1 MPAIAPL
8 TTDKVF
14 LNRALEAAIRIG
26 LVALLVLWCFDIV
39 RPFIV
44 PIIWGVIIAIAAYP
58 GYLQIKKY
66 LGGRGRLAALL
77 AAIILLIMVLGPTIM
92 LTGTL
97 VESTKGIADDL
108 SDGSLTIPPPAES
121 IRSWPFIGEDVDRFW
136 RLASHNTEAALKQIE
151 PQLKAAGTWLLATA
165 AGTGYAILQFIVAIL
180 IAAVMMANAG
190 GGHEAAQ
197 RIATRLTGDRGG
209 EIAEL
214 AESTVR
220 SVARGI
226 LGVALIQSLLAGIG
240 FIVAGVPAAGLW
252 ALLCLLL
259 SVAQIG
265 IFVILIPVI
274 IYLFNTADL
283 VVAIGFLIWSIPV
296 GLIDNILK
304 PILLGRGVKTPM
316 VIIFMGAIGG
326 FIASGIIGLFIGAVV
341 LALSWELFLAWLNA
355 EPPTLEEP
363 VKNQTQVGAGRP

>member
-1 MPAIAPL
+1 MQADDPSI
-8 TTDKVF
+8 TDKVF
-14 LNRALEAAIRIG
+14 VNRALEAAIRIA
-26 LVALLVLWCFDIV
+26 LVALLILWCFDIV
-39 RPFIV
+39 RPFII

-58 GYLQIKKY
+58 GYLQLKKY
-66 LGGRGRLAALL
+66 LGGRSKLAALL
-77 AAIILLIMVLGPTIM
+77 ASTILLIMVLGPTVM

-97 VESTKGIADDL
+97 VESTRNIADDL
-108 SDGSLTIPPPAES
+108 SDGSLTIPPPAEG
-121 IRSWPFIGEDVDRFW
+121 IRSWPFIGEDLDRFW

-151 PQLKAAGTWLLATA
+151 PQLKVAGTWLLATA

-180 IAAVMMANAG
+180 IAGVIMANAG
-190 GGHEAAQ
+190 GGHDVAQ
-197 RIATRLTGDRGG
+197 RIATRLTGERGK
-209 EIAEL
+209 EIADL

-226 LGVALIQSLLAGIG
+226 LGVGLIQALLAGIG

-265 IFVILIPVI
+265 IFVITIPII

-296 GLIDNILK
+296 GLLDNILK
-304 PILLGRGVKTPM
+304 PILLARGVKTPM

-326 FIASGIIGLFIGAVV
+326 FLASGIIGLFIGAVV
-341 LALSWELFLAWLNA
+341 LALSWELFLAWLNT
-355 EPPTLEEP
+355 EPPATDEP
-363 VKNQTQVGAGRP
+363 VETSG

>member
-1 MPAIAPL
+1 MQAVESSI
-8 TTDKVF
+8 TDKAF
-14 LNRALEAAIRIG
+14 LNRALEAAIRIS

-39 RPFIV
+39 RPFII

-58 GYLQIKKY
+58 GYLQLKKY
-66 LGGRGRLAALL
+66 LGGRSKLAAVLTST
-77 AAIILLIMVLGPTIM
+77 ILLILVLGPTIM

-97 VESTKGIADDL
+97 VESTKNIAEKL

-121 IRSWPFIGEDVDRFW
+121 IRSWPFIGEDLDRFW
-136 RLASHNTEAALKQIE
+136 RLASQNTEAALKQIE
-151 PQLKAAGTWLLATA
+151 PQLKAAGTWLLTAA
-165 AGTGYAILQFIVAIL
+165 AGTGFAILQFIVAIL
-180 IAAVMMANAG
+180 IAGVLMPNAG
-190 GGHEAAQ
+190 AGYDAAQ
-197 RIATRLTGDRGG
+197 RIATRLTGERGG
-209 EIAEL
+209 EIADL

-265 IFVILIPVI
+265 IFVIMIPVI

-283 VVAIGFLIWSIPV
+283 VVAVGFLIWSIPV
-296 GLIDNILK
+296 GLLDNVLK
-304 PILLGRGVKTPM
+304 PILLARGVKTPM
-316 VIIFMGAIGG
+316 VIIFIGAIGG

-341 LALSWELFLAWLNA
+341 LALSWELFLAWLNP
-355 EPPTLEEP
+355 EPTATEES
-363 VKNQTQVGAGRP
+363 VKTTG

>member
-1 MPAIAPL
+1 MHSEELSI
-8 TTDKVF
+8 TDKVF
-14 LNRALEAAIRIG
+14 LSRALEAAIRIG
-26 LVALLVLWCFDIV
+26 LVALLVLWCFDII

-58 GYLQIKKY
+58 GYLQLKKFV
-66 LGGRGRLAALL
+66 GGRSKLAAALT
-77 AAIILLIMVLGPTIM
+77 AIILLIMVLGPTIM

-97 VESTKGIADDL
+97 VESTKGIAVEL
-108 SDGSLTIPPPAES
+108 SDGSLTIPPPAEG
-121 IRSWPFIGEDVDRFW
+121 IRQWPLIGEEVDRFW
-136 RLASHNTEAALKQIE
+136 RLASQNTEAALKQIE
-151 PQLKAAGTWLLATA
+151 PQLKAAGAWLLSTA
-165 AGTGYAILQFIVAIL
+165 AGTGYAILQFIVAII
-180 IAAVMMANAG
+180 IAGVFMANAG
-190 GGHEAAQ
+190 SGHDAAQ
-197 RIATRLTGDRGG
+197 RIATRLTGEHGR
-209 EIAEL
+209 EIADL

-240 FIVAGVPAAGLW
+240 FIVAGVPGAGLW

-265 IFVILIPVI
+265 VFLVLVPVI

-341 LALSWELFLAWLNA
+341 LALSWELFLAWLNMQPRTA
-355 EPPTLEEP
+355 EQPAEST
-363 VKNQTQVGAGRP
+363 

>member
-1 MPAIAPL
+1 MSADDPTI
-8 TTDKVF
+8 TDKVF

-58 GYLQIKKY
+58 GYLQLKRL
-66 LGGRGRLAALL
+66 LGGHGRLAAVL
-77 AAIILLIMVLGPTIM
+77 AAIILLIMVLGPTVM

-121 IRSWPFIGEDVDRFW
+121 IRNWPFIGEDVDRFW
-136 RLASHNTEAALKQIE
+136 RLASDNTRAALKQIE
-151 PQLKAAGTWLLATA
+151 PQLKTAGTWLLSAA
-165 AGTGYAILQFIVAIL
+165 AGTGYAILQFIAAIL
-180 IAAVMMANAG
+180 IAGVIMANAG
-190 GGHEAAQ
+190 GGYDAAQ
-197 RIATRLTGDRGG
+197 RIATRLTGERGR
-209 EIAEL
+209 EIADL

-226 LGVALIQSLLAGIG
+226 LGVALIQTLLAGIG

-274 IYLFNTADL
+274 IYLFYTADL

-326 FIASGIIGLFIGAVV
+326 FLASGIIGLFIGAVV
-341 LALSWELFLAWLNA
+341 LALSWELFLAWLNT
-355 EPPTLEEP
+355 EPPTTEHPLESHA
-363 VKNQTQVGAGRP
+363 QVTAH

>member
-1 MPAIAPL
+1 MHADETSI
-8 TTDKVF
+8 TDKVF

-44 PIIWGVIIAIAAYP
+44 PIIWGIIIAIAAHP
-58 GYLQIKKY
+58 GYLQLRKF
-66 LGGRGRLAALL
+66 LGGRSKLAATL
-77 AAIILLIMVLGPTIM
+77 ASIFLLIIVLGPTIM

-97 VESTKGIADDL
+97 VESTKGIATNL

-121 IRSWPFIGEDVDRFW
+121 IRRWPLIGEEVDRFW
-136 RLASHNTEAALKQIE
+136 RLASQNTEAALKQIE
-151 PQLKAAGTWLLATA
+151 PQLKAAGTWLLSTA
-165 AGTGYAILQFIVAIL
+165 AGTGYAILQFMIAIV
-180 IAAVMMANAG
+180 IAGVFMANAG
-190 GGHEAAQ
+190 SGHEAAQ
-197 RIATRLTGDRGG
+197 RIATRLTGEHGRA
-209 EIAEL
+209 IAEL

-226 LGVALIQSLLAGIG
+226 LGVALIQALLAGIG
-240 FIVAGVPAAGLW
+240 FIVAGVPGAGLW

-265 IFVILIPVI
+265 VFLVLVPVI

-341 LALSWELFLAWLNA
+341 LALSWELFLAWLDMQPSTA
-355 EPPTLEEP
+355 GQP
-363 VKNQTQVGAGRP
+363 VESG